1 MQDKNTEINKKIYLA
16 EDWTER
22 NMTEYK
28 IVTWAMNKYKGFDKQ
43 HVCADM
49 GLFHF

>member
-1 MQDKNTEINKKIYLA
+1 MQNKNPEINKNIFA
-16 EDWTER
+16 EDGTG
-22 NMTEYK
+22 YK